1 MKKLSG
7 KIQYITAD
15 EGGLRMM
22 GGFSRKHLKDPNY
35 DAFRSSDPI
44 ELAEF
49 IYNNGIDENCC
60 FPSSMDFA
68 KENGFDTNDGA
79 KKLFDHALSIC
90 RKMGYQAHRDDFV
103 FNVSGSW

>member
-49 IYNNGIDENCC
+49 IYNNGIDENCI

-68 KENGFDTNDGA
+68 KEYGFKKDGDA
-79 KKLFDHALSIC
+79 KKL
-90 RKMGYQAHRDDFV
+90 YQNAI
-103 FNVSGSW
+103 NLI